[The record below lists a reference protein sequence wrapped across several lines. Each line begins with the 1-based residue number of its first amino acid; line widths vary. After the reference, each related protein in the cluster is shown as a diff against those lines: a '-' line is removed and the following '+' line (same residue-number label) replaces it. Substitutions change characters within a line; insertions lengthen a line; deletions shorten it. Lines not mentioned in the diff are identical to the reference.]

1 MKKGLKWAGIIVIG
15 AVILG
20 NLGDD
25 EEQAAPEKKVEV
37 EQEAV
42 KSEVKP
48 VKPVKAKAAAKPV
61 KKTYG
66 VNDQVKVGKLTYV
79 VNDVKM
85 VDTLSNVLG
94 EKKTS
99 GQFLVISLTI
109 LNGDKEERF
118 VDSNMF
124 KVNVGDTE
132 YSADTELD
140 LYANEDGMGFFLETI
155 NPNIEKSGNIVFELP
170 KQVQNPNL
178 EVSSGFGWAGGQSKE
193 IQLTR

>member
-42 KSEVKP
+42 KSEA
-48 VKPVKAKAAAKPV
+48 KPVKAKAAAKPV

-99 GQFLVISLTI
+99 GQFLVIGLTI

-155 NPNIEKSGNIVFELP
+155 NPNIEKTGNIVFELP
-170 KQVQNPNL
+170 KQVKNPKL

-193 IQLTR
+193 IQLTQ

>member
-25 EEQAAPEKKVEV
+25 EEQVAPEKKVEV

-42 KSEVKP
+42 KSEA
-48 VKPVKAKAAAKPV
+48 KPVKAKAAAKPV

-66 VNDQVKVGKLTYV
+66 IKDQVKVGKLTYV
-79 VNDVKM
+79 ANDVKM

-99 GQFLVISLTI
+99 GQFLVIGLTI
-109 LNGDKEERF
+109 LNGDKEKRF

-155 NPNIEKSGNIVFELP
+155 NPNIEKTGNIVFELP
-170 KQVQNPNL
+170 KQVKNPKL

>member
-42 KSEVKP
+42 KSEA
-48 VKPVKAKAAAKPV
+48 KPVKAKAVAKPV
-61 KKTYG
+61 NKTYG

-99 GQFLVISLTI
+99 GQFLVIGLTI

-155 NPNIEKSGNIVFELP
+155 NPNIEKTGNIVFELP
-170 KQVQNPNL
+170 KQVKNPML

-193 IQLTR
+193 IQLTQ

>member
-20 NLGDD
+20 NLGDQD
-25 EEQAAPEKKVEV
+25 EQAAPEKKVEV

-42 KSEVKP
+42 KSEA
-48 VKPVKAKAAAKPV
+48 KPVKAKAAAKPV

-66 VNDQVKVGKLTYV
+66 INDQVKVGKLTYV

-99 GQFLVISLTI
+99 GQFLVIGLTI

-155 NPNIEKSGNIVFELP
+155 NPNIEKTGNIVFELP
-170 KQVQNPNL
+170 KQVKNPLL

-193 IQLTR
+193 IQLTQ

>member
-25 EEQAAPEKKVEV
+25 EEQGAPEKKVEV

-42 KSEVKP
+42 KSEA
-48 VKPVKAKAAAKPV
+48 KPVKAKAAAKPV

-66 VNDQVKVGKLTYV
+66 INDQVKVGKLTYV

-85 VDTLSNVLG
+85 VDSLSNVLG

-99 GQFLVISLTI
+99 GQFLVIGLTI

-155 NPNIEKSGNIVFELP
+155 NPNIEKTGNIVFELP
-170 KQVQNPNL
+170 KQVKNPML

-193 IQLTR
+193 IQLTQ

>member
-1 MKKGLKWAGIIVIG
+1 LKKGLKWAGIIVIG

-25 EEQAAPEKKVEV
+25 EEQVAPEKKVEV
-37 EQEAV
+37 KQEAV
-42 KSEVKP
+42 KSEA
-48 VKPVKAKAAAKPV
+48 KPVKAKAAAKPV

-66 VNDQVKVGKLTYV
+66 IKDQIKVGKLTYV
-79 VNDVKM
+79 ANDVKM

-99 GQFLVISLTI
+99 GQSLVIGLTI

-118 VDSNMF
+118 VDSNMY

-155 NPNIEKSGNIVFELP
+155 NPNIEKTGNIVFELP
-170 KQVQNPNL
+170 KQVKNPKL

>member
-42 KSEVKP
+42 KSE

>member
-37 EQEAV
+37 KQEAV
-42 KSEVKP
+42 KSEA
-48 VKPVKAKAAAKPV
+48 KPVKAKAAAKPV
-61 KKTYG
+61 EKTYG

-99 GQFLVISLTI
+99 GQFLVIGLTI

-155 NPNIEKSGNIVFELP
+155 NPNIEKTGNIVFELP
-170 KQVQNPNL
+170 KQVKNPKL

-193 IQLTR
+193 SQ

>member
-25 EEQAAPEKKVEV
+25 EEQATPEKKVEV

-42 KSEVKP
+42 KSEA
-48 VKPVKAKAAAKPV
+48 KPVKAKAVAKPV

-99 GQFLVISLTI
+99 GQFLVIGLTI

-155 NPNIEKSGNIVFELP
+155 NPNIEKTGNIVFELP
-170 KQVQNPNL
+170 KQVKNPKL

>member
-25 EEQAAPEKKVEV
+25 EEQGAPEKKVEV

-42 KSEVKP
+42 KSEA
-48 VKPVKAKAAAKPV
+48 KPVKAKAAAKPV

-66 VNDQVKVGKLTYV
+66 INDQVKVGKLTYV

-85 VDTLSNVLG
+85 VDSLSNVLG

-99 GQFLVISLTI
+99 GQFLVIGLTI

-155 NPNIEKSGNIVFELP
+155 NPNIEKTGNIVFELP
-170 KQVQNPNL
+170 KHVKNPML

>member
-42 KSEVKP
+42 KSEA
-48 VKPVKAKAAAKPV
+48 KPVKAKAVAKPV

-99 GQFLVISLTI
+99 GQFLVIGLTI

-140 LYANEDGMGFFLETI
+140 LYANEDGTGFFLETI
-155 NPNIEKSGNIVFELP
+155 NPNIEKTGNIVFELP
-170 KQVQNPNL
+170 KQVKNPKL

>member
-42 KSEVKP
+42 KSEA
-48 VKPVKAKAAAKPV
+48 KPVKAKAAAKPV

-66 VNDQVKVGKLTYV
+66 INDEVKVGKLTYV

-99 GQFLVISLTI
+99 GQFLVIGLTI

-155 NPNIEKSGNIVFELP
+155 NPNIEKTGNIVFELP
-170 KQVQNPNL
+170 KQVKNPLL

-193 IQLTR
+193 IQLTQ

>member
-1 MKKGLKWAGIIVIG
+1 MKKGVKWAGIIVIG

-42 KSEVKP
+42 QSEA
-48 VKPVKAKAAAKPV
+48 KPVKAKAVAKPV

-66 VNDQVKVGKLTYV
+66 INDRVKVGKLTYV

-99 GQFLVISLTI
+99 GQFLVIGLTI

-155 NPNIEKSGNIVFELP
+155 NPNIEKTGNIVFELP
-170 KQVQNPNL
+170 KQVKNPKL

>member
-25 EEQAAPEKKVEV
+25 EEQATPEKKVEV
-37 EQEAV
+37 KQEAV
-42 KSEVKP
+42 KSEA
-48 VKPVKAKAAAKPV
+48 KPVKATAKQV

-66 VNDQVKVGKLTYV
+66 INDEVKVGKLTYV
-79 VNDVKM
+79 VNDIKM

-99 GQFLVISLTI
+99 GQFLVIGLTI

-155 NPNIEKSGNIVFELP
+155 NPNIEKAGNIVFELP
-170 KQVQNPNL
+170 KQVKNPML

-193 IQLTR
+193 IQLTQ

>member
-25 EEQAAPEKKVEV
+25 EEQTAPEKKVEV

-42 KSEVKP
+42 KSEA
-48 VKPVKAKAAAKPV
+48 KPVKAKAAAKPV

-66 VNDQVKVGKLTYV
+66 INDEVKVGKLTYV
-79 VNDVKM
+79 VNNVKM

-99 GQFLVISLTI
+99 GQFLVIGLTI
-109 LNGDKEERF
+109 LNEDKEERF

-155 NPNIEKSGNIVFELP
+155 NPNIEKTGNIVFELP
-170 KQVQNPNL
+170 KQVKNPML

-193 IQLTR
+193 IQLTQ

>member
-42 KSEVKP
+42 KSEA
-48 VKPVKAKAAAKPV
+48 KPVKAKTAAKPI

-66 VNDQVKVGKLTYV
+66 INDQVKVGKLTYV

-85 VDTLSNVLG
+85 VDSLSNVLG

-99 GQFLVISLTI
+99 GQFLVIGLTI

-155 NPNIEKSGNIVFELP
+155 NPNIEKTGNIVFELP
-170 KQVQNPNL
+170 KQVKNPML

>member
-25 EEQAAPEKKVEV
+25 EEQVAPEKKVEV

-42 KSEVKP
+42 QSEA
-48 VKPVKAKAAAKPV
+48 KPVKAKAVAKPV

-66 VNDQVKVGKLTYV
+66 IKDRVKVGKLTYV

-99 GQFLVISLTI
+99 GQFLVIGLTI

-155 NPNIEKSGNIVFELP
+155 NPNIEKTGNIVFELP
-170 KQVQNPNL
+170 KQVKNPKL
-178 EVSSGFGWAGGQSKE
+178 EVSSGFGWAGGQSKK

>member
-25 EEQAAPEKKVEV
+25 EEQTAPEKKVEV

-42 KSEVKP
+42 KSEAKL
-48 VKPVKAKAAAKPV
+48 VKAKAAAKPV

-66 VNDQVKVGKLTYV
+66 INDEVKVGKLTYV
-79 VNDVKM
+79 VNNVKM

-99 GQFLVISLTI
+99 GQFLVIGLTI
-109 LNGDKEERF
+109 LNEDKEERF

-155 NPNIEKSGNIVFELP
+155 NPNIEKTGNIVFELP
-170 KQVQNPNL
+170 KQVKNPML

-193 IQLTR
+193 IQLTQ

>member
-25 EEQAAPEKKVEV
+25 EEQGAPEKKVEV

-42 KSEVKP
+42 KSEA
-48 VKPVKAKAAAKPV
+48 KPVKAKAAAKPV

-66 VNDQVKVGKLTYV
+66 IKDQVKVGKLTYV

-99 GQFLVISLTI
+99 GQFLVIGLTI

-155 NPNIEKSGNIVFELP
+155 NPNIEKTGNIVFELP
-170 KQVQNPNL
+170 KQVKNPML

-193 IQLTR
+193 IQLTQ

>member
-25 EEQAAPEKKVEV
+25 EEQATPEKKVEV

-42 KSEVKP
+42 KSEA
-48 VKPVKAKAAAKPV
+48 KPVKAKAAAKPV

-99 GQFLVISLTI
+99 GQFLVIGLTI

-155 NPNIEKSGNIVFELP
+155 NPNIEKTGNIVFELP
-170 KQVQNPNL
+170 KQVKNPML

>member
-25 EEQAAPEKKVEV
+25 EEQGAPEKKVEV

-42 KSEVKP
+42 KSEA
-48 VKPVKAKAAAKPV
+48 KPVKAKAAAKPV

-66 VNDQVKVGKLTYV
+66 INDQVKVGKLTYV

-85 VDTLSNVLG
+85 VDSLSNVLG

-99 GQFLVISLTI
+99 GQFLVIGLTI

-155 NPNIEKSGNIVFELP
+155 NPNIEKPAISSLNYRNRSKIQCLKSHLALAG
-170 KQVQNPNL
+170 QVDNRRRFN
-178 EVSSGFGWAGGQSKE
+178 
-193 IQLTR
+193 

>member
-25 EEQAAPEKKVEV
+25 EEQGAPEKKVEV

-42 KSEVKP
+42 KSEA
-48 VKPVKAKAAAKPV
+48 KPVKAKAVAKPV

-99 GQFLVISLTI
+99 GQFLVIGLTI

-155 NPNIEKSGNIVFELP
+155 NPNIEKTGNIVFELP
-170 KQVQNPNL
+170 KQVKNPKL

>member
-42 KSEVKP
+42 KSEA
-48 VKPVKAKAAAKPV
+48 KPVKAKATAKPV
-61 KKTYG
+61 KKMYG

-99 GQFLVISLTI
+99 GQFLVIGLTI

-155 NPNIEKSGNIVFELP
+155 NPNIEKTGNIVFELP
-170 KQVQNPNL
+170 KQVKNPKL

>member
-25 EEQAAPEKKVEV
+25 EEQLAPEKKVEV

-42 KSEVKP
+42 KSEA
-48 VKPVKAKAAAKPV
+48 KPVKAKAAAKPV

-79 VNDVKM
+79 ANDVKM

-99 GQFLVISLTI
+99 GQFLVIGLTI

-155 NPNIEKSGNIVFELP
+155 NPNIEKTGNIVFELP
-170 KQVQNPNL
+170 KQVKNPKL

>member
-25 EEQAAPEKKVEV
+25 EEQGAPEKKVEV

-42 KSEVKP
+42 KSEA
-48 VKPVKAKAAAKPV
+48 KPVKAKAAAKPV

-66 VNDQVKVGKLTYV
+66 INNQVKVGKLTYV

-85 VDTLSNVLG
+85 VDSLSNVLG

-99 GQFLVISLTI
+99 GQFLVIGLMI

-155 NPNIEKSGNIVFELP
+155 NPNIEKTGNIVFELP
-170 KQVQNPNL
+170 KQVKNPML

>member
-25 EEQAAPEKKVEV
+25 EEQATPEKKVEV

-42 KSEVKP
+42 KSEA
-48 VKPVKAKAAAKPV
+48 KPVKAKAVAKPV

-99 GQFLVISLTI
+99 GQFLVIGLTI

-155 NPNIEKSGNIVFELP
+155 NPNIEKTGNIVFELP
-170 KQVQNPNL
+170 KQVKNPRL

>member
-37 EQEAV
+37 QQEAV
-42 KSEVKP
+42 QSEA
-48 VKPVKAKAAAKPV
+48 KPVKAKAVAKPV

-66 VNDQVKVGKLTYV
+66 INDKVKVGKLTYV

-99 GQFLVISLTI
+99 GQFLVIGLTI

-155 NPNIEKSGNIVFELP
+155 NPNIKKTGNIVIELP
-170 KQVQNPNL
+170 KQVKNPML

-193 IQLTR
+193 IQLTQ

>member
-15 AVILG
+15 AVVLG

-25 EEQAAPEKKVEV
+25 EEQVAPEKKVEV

-42 KSEVKP
+42 KSEA
-48 VKPVKAKAAAKPV
+48 KPVKAKAAAKPV

-66 VNDQVKVGKLTYV
+66 IKDQVKVGKLTYV
-79 VNDVKM
+79 ANDVKM

-99 GQFLVISLTI
+99 GQFLVIGLTI

-155 NPNIEKSGNIVFELP
+155 NPNIEKTGNIVFELP
-170 KQVQNPNL
+170 KQVKNPKL

>member
-20 NLGDD
+20 NLGDQD
-25 EEQAAPEKKVEV
+25 EQAAPEKKVEV

-42 KSEVKP
+42 QSKA
-48 VKPVKAKAAAKPV
+48 KPVKAKAAAKPV

-66 VNDQVKVGKLTYV
+66 INDRVKVGKLTYV
-79 VNDVKM
+79 VNDVKI

-99 GQFLVISLTI
+99 GQFLVIGLTI

-155 NPNIEKSGNIVFELP
+155 NPNIEKTGNIVFELP
-170 KQVQNPNL
+170 KQVKNPKL

>member
-1 MKKGLKWAGIIVIG
+1 MKKGLKWSGIIVIG

-42 KSEVKP
+42 KSEA
-48 VKPVKAKAAAKPV
+48 KPVKAKAAAKPV

-66 VNDQVKVGKLTYV
+66 INYQVKVGKLTYV

-85 VDTLSNVLG
+85 VDSLSNVLG

-99 GQFLVISLTI
+99 GQFLVIGLTI

-155 NPNIEKSGNIVFELP
+155 NPNIEKTGNIVFELP
-170 KQVQNPNL
+170 KQVKNPLL

>member
-25 EEQAAPEKKVEV
+25 EEQGAPEKKVEV

-42 KSEVKP
+42 KSEA
-48 VKPVKAKAAAKPV
+48 KPVKAKAAAKPV

-66 VNDQVKVGKLTYV
+66 IKDQVKVGKLTYV

-99 GQFLVISLTI
+99 GQFLVIGLTI

-155 NPNIEKSGNIVFELP
+155 NPNIEKTGNIVFELP
-170 KQVQNPNL
+170 KQVKNPKL

>member
-25 EEQAAPEKKVEV
+25 EEQGAPEKKVEV

-42 KSEVKP
+42 KSEA
-48 VKPVKAKAAAKPV
+48 KPVKAKAAAKPV

-66 VNDQVKVGKLTYV
+66 INDQVKVGKLTYV
-79 VNDVKM
+79 VNDFKM
-85 VDTLSNVLG
+85 VDSLSNVLG

-99 GQFLVISLTI
+99 GQFLVIGLTI

-155 NPNIEKSGNIVFELP
+155 NPNIEKTGNIVFELP
-170 KQVQNPNL
+170 KQVKNPML

-193 IQLTR
+193 IQLTQ

>member
-25 EEQAAPEKKVEV
+25 EEQVAPEKKVEV

-42 KSEVKP
+42 KSEA
-48 VKPVKAKAAAKPV
+48 KPVKAKAAAKPV

-66 VNDQVKVGKLTYV
+66 IKDQVKVGKLMYV
-79 VNDVKM
+79 ANDVKM

-99 GQFLVISLTI
+99 GQFLVIGLTI

-155 NPNIEKSGNIVFELP
+155 NPNIEKTGNIVFELP
-170 KQVQNPNL
+170 KQVKNPKL

>member
-42 KSEVKP
+42 KSEA
-48 VKPVKAKAAAKPV
+48 KPVKAKAAAKPV

-99 GQFLVISLTI
+99 GQFLVIGLTI

-155 NPNIEKSGNIVFELP
+155 NPNIEKTGNIVFELP
-170 KQVQNPNL
+170 KQVKNPML

-193 IQLTR
+193 IQLTQ

>member
-25 EEQAAPEKKVEV
+25 EEQATPEKKVEV

-42 KSEVKP
+42 KSEA
-48 VKPVKAKAAAKPV
+48 KPVKAKAVAKPV

-99 GQFLVISLTI
+99 GQFLVIGLTI

-124 KVNVGDTE
+124 KVNVSDTE

-155 NPNIEKSGNIVFELP
+155 NPNIEKTGNIVFELP
-170 KQVQNPNL
+170 KQVKNPKL

>member
-25 EEQAAPEKKVEV
+25 EEQAAPEKKVTV
-37 EQEAV
+37 EQETV
-42 KSEVKP
+42 KSEA
-48 VKPVKAKAAAKPV
+48 KPVKAKAAAKPV

-99 GQFLVISLTI
+99 GQFLVIDLTI

-155 NPNIEKSGNIVFELP
+155 NPNIEKTGNIVFELP
-170 KQVQNPNL
+170 KQVKNPML

>member
-37 EQEAV
+37 KQEAV
-42 KSEVKP
+42 KSEA
-48 VKPVKAKAAAKPV
+48 KPVKAKAAAKPV
-61 KKTYG
+61 EKTYG

-99 GQFLVISLTI
+99 GQFLVIGLTI
-109 LNGDKEERF
+109 RNGDKEERF

-155 NPNIEKSGNIVFELP
+155 NPNIEKTGNIVFELP
-170 KQVQNPNL
+170 KQVKNPLL

-193 IQLTR
+193 IQLTQ

>member
-25 EEQAAPEKKVEV
+25 EEQGAPEKKVEV

-42 KSEVKP
+42 KSEA
-48 VKPVKAKAAAKPV
+48 KPVKAKAAAKPV

-66 VNDQVKVGKLTYV
+66 IKDQVKVGKLTYV

-85 VDTLSNVLG
+85 VDSLSNVLG

-99 GQFLVISLTI
+99 GQFLVIGLMI

-155 NPNIEKSGNIVFELP
+155 NPNIEKTGNIVFELP
-170 KQVQNPNL
+170 KQVKNPML

-193 IQLTR
+193 IQLTQ

>member
-42 KSEVKP
+42 KSEA
-48 VKPVKAKAAAKPV
+48 KPVKAKAAAKPV

-66 VNDQVKVGKLTYV
+66 IKDQVKVGKLTYV

-99 GQFLVISLTI
+99 GQFLVIGLTI

-155 NPNIEKSGNIVFELP
+155 NPNIKKTGNIVFELP
-170 KQVQNPNL
+170 KQVKNPML

-193 IQLTR
+193 IQLTQ

>member
-1 MKKGLKWAGIIVIG
+1 MKKGLKWTGIIVIG

-42 KSEVKP
+42 QSEA
-48 VKPVKAKAAAKPV
+48 KPVKAKAVAKPV

-66 VNDQVKVGKLTYV
+66 INDRVKVGKLTYV

-99 GQFLVISLTI
+99 GQFLVIDLTI

-155 NPNIEKSGNIVFELP
+155 NPNIEKTGNIVFELP
-170 KQVQNPNL
+170 KQVKNPKL